1 MYIPVRIYIS
11 AIKYCSFWMFLSQSM
26 PLGAKKGQRMMN
38 SERDTHL
45 YSCFFTCT
53 NVSFRCIS
61 HSFNQNWIKF
71 LQFIFEP
78 LNIIA
83 VFRCSYRS
91 LWLWELKLPRI
102 NEFGQRYT
110 IVQLFLHLYKWV
122 FQMYIKFFHSKLY
135 KIPSIYILSIK

>member
-1 MYIPVRIYIS
+1 MCLLILGNLYDVRNHNFICSRSVGEGIHLKDIFVQFQKELYKCIS
-11 AIKYCSFWMFLSQSM
+11 LSEFIFQPLNIAAVWMFLSQSI

-45 YSCFFTCT
+45 CSCFFTCT

-83 VFRCSYRS
+83 VLRCSYHS
-91 LWLWELKLPRI
+91 LWLWELKLP
-102 NEFGQRYT
+102 
-110 IVQLFLHLYKWV
+110 KD
-122 FQMYIKFFHSKLY
+122 
-135 KIPSIYILSIK
+135 